1 MSDETNALVPAEVRT
16 VTFYGDEIAGA
27 LIRLE
32 DGEQIYVPV
41 RPICQNLGV
50 DWSAQRQRIMRDE
63 VMASEVRFVVITP
76 TNSRGGDPNVLCLP
90 IDLVPGFLFGI
101 STSRVTKPGVQEK
114 LTRYRRECFRV
125 LWQAFRP
132 DIVRADDLAPRP
144 GVSGAQLAF
153 EIATAVQHL
162 ARQQLELEE
171 RLNAA
176 GRWAKAIE
184 GRVEGVEGRVEGAE
198 ERIQALELRVGP
210 RSPID
215 DEQAAALAAAVRA
228 VGYLLEK
235 RGTGDYRG
243 VYTQLYARFGIT
255 SYKNLRREKYEQAL
269 AWLQE
274 WYGELGNTGEQVEGP
289 PSPTP

>member
-1 MSDETNALVPAEVRT
+1 
-16 VTFYGDEIAGA
+16 
-27 LIRLE
+27 
-32 DGEQIYVPV
+32 
-41 RPICQNLGV
+41 
-50 DWSAQRQRIMRDE
+50 
-63 VMASEVRFVVITP
+63 
-76 TNSRGGDPNVLCLP
+76 
-90 IDLVPGFLFGI
+90 
-101 STSRVTKPGVQEK
+101 VQEK

-132 DIVRADDLAPRP
+132 EIVRADDLAPKP

-162 ARQQLELEE
+162 ARQQLDLEE

-184 GRVEGVEGRVEGAE
+184 GRVEGVEDRVEGVE
-198 ERIQALELRVGP
+198 DRVEGMEERVEGTVERIQVLELSIGP

-215 DEQAAALAAAVRA
+215 DEQASALAAAVRA

-269 AWLQE
+269 AWLQV
-274 WYGELGNTGEQVEGP
+274 WYGELGAGEQM
-289 PSPTP
+289 SDA

>member
-1 MSDETNALVPAEVRT
+1 MSDESNALVPAEVRT
-16 VTFYGDEIAGA
+16 VNFYGDEIAGA
-27 LIRLE
+27 LVRAD

-41 RPICQNLGV
+41 RPLCDYLGV
-50 DWSAQRQRIMRDE
+50 SWTGQRERIMRDE
-63 VMASEVRFVVITP
+63 VMAAEVRFVRVTR
-76 TNSRGGDPNVLCLP
+76 TNSKGGNPNVLCLP
-90 IDLVPGFLFGI
+90 LDFIPGFLFGI
-101 STSRVTKPGVQEK
+101 STGRVTRPGVQEK
-114 LTRYRRECFRV
+114 LNRYRRECFRV

-132 DIVRADDLAPRP
+132 EIVRADDLAPKP

-184 GRVEGVEGRVEGAE
+184 GRVEGVEDRVEGAE
-198 ERIQALELRVGP
+198 GRIQALELSVGP

-274 WYGELGNTGEQVEGP
+274 WYGELSGEGGQAGG
-289 PSPTP
+289 TA